1 MNQKR
6 KADVDSQEPE
16 GGIMLNVIDV
26 ANYFL
31 KKDRNR
37 KLFKND
43 IIGRNGKAF
52 CEGNVRLSIYL
63 HIAQN
68 VWIAKTGEKLIDV
81 DFYACDNGATSLDV
95 RDNYQIML
103 RNIRKILEITF
114 PKEQKEFLDTIYV
127 ALKSADIDELIEI
140 SREDPEWED
149 KHKNYPKDKQK
160 MDSLK
165 LKDHYKTQYA
175 NFVWAI
181 GRKVI

>member
-1 MNQKR
+1 
-6 KADVDSQEPE
+6 
-16 GGIMLNVIDV
+16 MLNAIDV

-43 IIGRNGKAF
+43 IIERNGKTF

-81 DFYACDNGATSLDV
+81 DFYACDNGAVAPGVQRQYRALINNVPKT
-95 RDNYQIML
+95 R
-103 RNIRKILEITF
+103 EIAF
-114 PKEQKEFLDTIYV
+114 SKEQEEFLDTIYV
-127 ALKSADIDELIEI
+127 ALESADIDELIEI
-140 SREDPEWED
+140 SREDPEWEN
-149 KHKNYPKDKQK
+149 KHRNYPKDKRK
-160 MDSLK
+160 MDSFK